1 MRRINEDE
9 FLYSVSEESVMK
21 TWDNN
26 DIEDHEF
33 SDTYKNFREDLIRRA
48 GENGNSKRTGIAGSE
63 HKERRDDEAG
73 GEIVPMTYPSR
84 KKKWYRRPAG
94 VAAAVAAAIILSV
107 GAYAISGLFK
117 IKSQE
122 FTGENGVYTY
132 EFEAA
137 DGGDGVMVQPMR
149 LVPNYLPEG
158 YDYLQK
164 HFEDSDGIKK
174 YHETDG
180 SGGLTI
186 ALDNYFS
193 SQTFVYVS
201 SVENTEING
210 VKTDILTRNE
220 DNGSNY
226 VIMMFY
232 EDLGQV
238 VTIFGYDGISLEET
252 KKVAENLVLEPT
264 GEEPYQAFVQERET
278 YDVGPVLIGDGRQV
292 RVGETMEYVSDMANK
307 KLSYTVTDVDIR
319 EDISGLSEEY
329 FTDYER
335 ISSLLDENGKFAP
348 YEQTES
354 VWENNALVEKSAGE
368 SYPAFAYITLE
379 ITNLSDEPLT
389 DEFVYA
395 NLVYENPETGEEEV
409 EMAEGLGNET
419 VYYDGSDYL
428 DGVYNTKLYHS
439 DFDAGETRTV
449 HLGVLFMKE
458 RQNEAYLSFFSWT
471 NSMDTCYVKL
481 IP

>member
-1 MRRINEDE
+1 MCVRRINEDE
-9 FLYSVSEESVMK
+9 FLYSVSEESIMK

-48 GENGNSKRTGIAGSE
+48 GENGNNKKTGMAGNE
-63 HKERRDDEAG
+63 HEERRNGEAC
-73 GEIVPMTYPSR
+73 GEIVSMSYLSR

-94 VAAAVAAAIILSV
+94 IAAAVAAAIILSV
-107 GAYAISGLFK
+107 GAYAISGLFH

-122 FTGENGVYTY
+122 YTGDVGEYTY
-132 EFEAA
+132 EFEAPE
-137 DGGDGVMVQPMR
+137 GTMVQPMR

-158 YDYLQK
+158 YDYLQE
-164 HFEDSDGIKK
+164 HFKDSDGIKK
-174 YHETDG
+174 YHKEDG

-186 ALDNYFS
+186 ALDNYNS
-193 SQTFVYVS
+193 SQTFSYVS

-210 VKTDILTRNE
+210 VKTDILTRNG
-220 DNGSNY
+220 DVSYNH
-226 VIMMFY
+226 ILLMFY
-232 EDLGQV
+232 EDLGQIV
-238 VTIFGYDGISLEET
+238 RIYGHSDLSLEEL
-252 KKVAENLVLEPT
+252 KKIAENLVLEPT

-278 YDVGPVLIGDGRQV
+278 YDAEPVLIEDGRKVQ
-292 RVGETMEYVSDMANK
+292 VGEAMEYVGGMANK
-307 KLSYTVTDVDIR
+307 KLSFTVTDIDIR
-319 EDISGLSEEY
+319 DDISGLPEKY

-348 YEQTES
+348 YERTEP
-354 VWENNALVEKSAGE
+354 VWENNALVEKSTGE
-368 SYPAFAYITLE
+368 SYPAFAYITME

-395 NLVYENPETGEEEV
+395 KLVYENSETGEEEV

-428 DGVYNTKLYHS
+428 DGVYNIKLYHS

-458 RQNEAYLSFFSWT
+458 RQEEAYLNFFDWT
-471 NSMDTCYVKL
+471 NTMDTCYVKL